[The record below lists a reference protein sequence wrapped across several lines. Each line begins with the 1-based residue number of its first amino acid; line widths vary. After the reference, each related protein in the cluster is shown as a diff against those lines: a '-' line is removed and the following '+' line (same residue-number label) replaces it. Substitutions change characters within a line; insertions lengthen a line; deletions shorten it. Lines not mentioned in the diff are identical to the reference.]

1 MTTFTS
7 LCMCTGGR
15 ASICLTDWS
24 DRLTCCLVAKGRQ
37 TSLRPECSGGEGH
50 LLQRPPH
57 THSHRHLRGAD
68 PAGQRA
74 NTGAPYGPGEMCIG
88 FEYETASFE
97 MLCCDI
103 DLYACVQPIKYTLLL
118 SQTDKRRDVSYTLAV
133 YSTALPFMC
142 VPCPPIPSNQ
152 VRDNHNPSLWTLS
165 DLGDC
170 AVKSAWVVDRKQC
183 RWTHRQQQVLHQSTV
198 QVAIVVP
205 MSDICVFGC
214 FF

>member
-1 MTTFTS
+1 
-7 LCMCTGGR
+7 
-15 ASICLTDWS
+15 
-24 DRLTCCLVAKGRQ
+24 
-37 TSLRPECSGGEGH
+37 
-50 LLQRPPH
+50 
-57 THSHRHLRGAD
+57 
-68 PAGQRA
+68 
-74 NTGAPYGPGEMCIG
+74 MCIG

-103 DLYACVQPIKYTLLL
+103 DPCACVQPIKYTLLL

-205 MSDICVFGC
+205 MSDIFVYGC
-214 FF
+214 FFLTSGAIKTDDQWREGLRFPYSGDVQQRCKCQLAPKYL